1 MKLKR
6 RFLLWVIYLVFL
18 SCLLPAAIYFYKKP
32 AYNFDM
38 LGYMALVVKI
48 DKPNT
53 IARIHEITYSS
64 ARQNIPPEEYKKLT
78 ENPPYRK
85 TFESD
90 PSEFSKVLPNYVVKP
105 LYIWLCWLFYK
116 SGSSLP
122 MATAMPSMISYLL
135 LGIFLFYW
143 LGKYL
148 QTVFAFAGAALIM
161 YSVFMTAIARLSTP
175 DCLSTL
181 FLFVS
186 LYFIL
191 EKKNLALMSLFFLL
205 AAFTRVDNII
215 TCFFIISFLTLS
227 KKWKMINRKQY
238 FFMVAV
244 FAVAYITIV
253 LPVRQFGWS
262 VFFYSNYAKHID
274 YSRDF
279 NEPVS
284 ILSYF
289 SLVYSKLVT
298 AFVSTHFTFFLFLG
312 LLILVTKKFSL
323 RTLSFDQTF
332 LLVLAATGLFKFL
345 LLPDLSDR
353 FYLGFYLTII
363 MLLVRKFYPKLSIV
377 GNEDR

>member
-1 MKLKR
+1 
-6 RFLLWVIYLVFL
+6 
-18 SCLLPAAIYFYKKP
+18 
-32 AYNFDM
+32 
-38 LGYMALVVKI
+38 MALVVKM
-48 DKPNT
+48 DRPNSV
-53 IARIHEITYSS
+53 AQIHEIAYSS

-78 ENPPYRK
+78 ETPSYRK
-85 TFESD
+85 KFETD
-90 PSEFSKVLPNYVVKP
+90 PSEFRKILPNYIVKP
-105 LYIWLCWLFYK
+105 LYLWLCWLSYK
-116 SGSSLP
+116 SGSSLT
-122 MATAMPSMISYLL
+122 MATVIPSIISYLG

-143 LGKYL
+143 LRKYL
-148 QTVFAFAGAALIM
+148 QMVFAFAGTGLIM
-161 YSVFMTAIARLSTP
+161 FSVFITTIARLSTP
-175 DCLSTL
+175 DCLSAL

-186 LYFIL
+186 IYFIL
-191 EKKNLALMSLFFLL
+191 EKRNLTLMSLFLLL
-205 AAFTRVDNII
+205 AAFARIDNII
-215 TCFFIISFLTLS
+215 TCFFIISFLAFP
-227 KKWKMINRKQY
+227 KKWKMMNRKQY

-244 FAVAYITIV
+244 LAIAYITIV
-253 LPVRQFGWS
+253 LPVREFGWS
-262 VFFYSNYAKHID
+262 IFFYSNYAKHID

-284 ILSYF
+284 SLSYF

-363 MLLVRKFYPKLSIV
+363 ILLIRKFFPKLSIV

>member
-6 RFLLWVIYLVFL
+6 RFLLWVISLVFL
-18 SCLLPAAIYFYKKP
+18 YCLLPAAIYFYKNP

-78 ENPPYRK
+78 ETPSYRK
-85 TFESD
+85 KFETD
-90 PSEFSKVLPNYVVKP
+90 PSEFNKILPNYVVKP

-116 SGSSLP
+116 SGGSLP
-122 MATAMPSMISYLL
+122 MATVMPSIISYLL

-161 YSVFMTAIARLSTP
+161 YSVFITTIARLSTP

-181 FLFVS
+181 LLVVS
-186 LYFIL
+186 IYFIL
-191 EKKNLALMSLFFLL
+191 EKRNLMLMSLFFLL

-215 TCFFIISFLTLS
+215 TCLFIISFLTFS

-363 MLLVRKFYPKLSIV
+363 MLLIRKFYPKLSIV

>member
-122 MATAMPSMISYLL
+122 MATAMPSI
-135 LGIFLFYW
+135 
-143 LGKYL
+143 
-148 QTVFAFAGAALIM
+148 
-161 YSVFMTAIARLSTP
+161 
-175 DCLSTL
+175 
-181 FLFVS
+181 
-186 LYFIL
+186 
-191 EKKNLALMSLFFLL
+191 
-205 AAFTRVDNII
+205 
-215 TCFFIISFLTLS
+215 
-227 KKWKMINRKQY
+227 
-238 FFMVAV
+238 
-244 FAVAYITIV
+244 
-253 LPVRQFGWS
+253 
-262 VFFYSNYAKHID
+262 
-274 YSRDF
+274 
-279 NEPVS
+279 
-284 ILSYF
+284 
-289 SLVYSKLVT
+289 
-298 AFVSTHFTFFLFLG
+298 
-312 LLILVTKKFSL
+312 
-323 RTLSFDQTF
+323 
-332 LLVLAATGLFKFL
+332 
-345 LLPDLSDR
+345 
-353 FYLGFYLTII
+353 
-363 MLLVRKFYPKLSIV
+363 
-377 GNEDR
+377 

>member
-1 MKLKR
+1 
-6 RFLLWVIYLVFL
+6 
-18 SCLLPAAIYFYKKP
+18 
-32 AYNFDM
+32 M
-38 LGYMALVVKI
+38 LGYMALVFKI
-48 DKPNT
+48 DRPNT
-53 IARIHEITYSS
+53 IAHIHDLTYSS

-78 ENPPYRK
+78 ETPSYRK
-85 TFESD
+85 KFETD
-90 PSEFSKVLPNYVVKP
+90 PSEFSRILPNYVVKP

-116 SGSSLP
+116 GGNSLP
-122 MATAMPSMISYLL
+122 MATVMPSIISYLV

-143 LGKYL
+143 LRKYL
-148 QTVFAFAGAALIM
+148 QTVFAFAGAASIM
-161 YSVFMTAIARLSTP
+161 YSIFITAIARLSTP

-181 FLFVS
+181 LLFVS

-191 EKKNLALMSLFFLL
+191 EKRNLMFMSLFFLL
-205 AAFTRVDNII
+205 AAFARVDNII
-215 TCFFIISFLTLS
+215 TCFFIISFLAFS
-227 KKWKMINRKQY
+227 KKWKMISRKQY

-244 FAVAYITIV
+244 LAIAYITIV
-253 LPVRQFGWS
+253 LPVRQFEWS
-262 VFFYSNYAKHID
+262 VFFYSNYARHID
-274 YSRDF
+274 YTRDF

-284 ILSYF
+284 IISYL

-312 LLILVTKKFSL
+312 LLILFTKKFSL
-323 RTLSFDQTF
+323 KTLSFDQTF

-363 MLLVRKFYPKLSIV
+363 MLLVRKLYPNLSIV

>member
-1 MKLKR
+1 
-6 RFLLWVIYLVFL
+6 
-18 SCLLPAAIYFYKKP
+18 
-32 AYNFDM
+32 
-38 LGYMALVVKI
+38 
-48 DKPNT
+48 
-53 IARIHEITYSS
+53 
-64 ARQNIPPEEYKKLT
+64 
-78 ENPPYRK
+78 
-85 TFESD
+85 
-90 PSEFSKVLPNYVVKP
+90 
-105 LYIWLCWLFYK
+105 
-116 SGSSLP
+116 
-122 MATAMPSMISYLL
+122 MATAMPSIISYLL

-353 FYLGFYLTII
+353 FYLGFYLIII